1 VNIPGVFIRRPVA
14 TTLLAVAIFLS
25 GALAYFHLPVAPLP
39 NITFPVVVVQA
50 SMAGAS
56 PSIMASTVAE
66 PLERR
71 LGTIADVSELTS
83 VSTVG
88 SSQIVIQFGLNRDIN
103 GAARDVQAAI
113 QAARADLPTTL
124 RNNPTYREFNP
135 ADSPIMVLALTSK
148 TLTRAQL
155 YDSADSVIQQ
165 QLSQVDG
172 VGQITLGGSAL
183 PSVRVE
189 LQPDQLNSYGIGME
203 DVRAAISAANAD
215 SVKGHIDQNGIRYEV
230 ESNDQISK
238 AAPYRDLVIAYRNGS
253 PVQLRDVAQVLD
265 SAENI
270 RNAGLYNGQDAVLVI
285 VYPLP
290 GSNIVKTVAQIRK
303 SLPSIEATLPQNV
316 HVGVAVDRSQSVNA
330 AVGDTER
337 TLFIAVLLVIG
348 VVFVFLQS
356 PRAVLVPAVALPL
369 SIVGT
374 FGPMYLL
381 GYSIDNL
388 SLMALTIGTGFVVD
402 DAVVVLENIVRH
414 VESGMDVH
422 EAAMVGSA
430 EVSFTVISMSL
441 SLIAVFLPILLM
453 PGIVGL
459 LFHEFAVTLS
469 IAILLSLVISLT
481 ITPTMAAFVISR
493 KSLHS
498 KARWAVWYERQF
510 ERFRQAYS
518 RSLTIVLDHALAVIL
533 TLIGLIVLNV
543 VLIRFVPSTFFPE
556 QDNGILMGQIIA
568 DQSISFQA
576 MQKKLAQLQDIVQ
589 KDPAV
594 ASVAGFTGGRAL
606 NTANVFIELKPLAER
621 KVAASQVVDRLRPK
635 LNAVSGAKLFLQAAQ
650 DLRIGGRQSASEYQY
665 TLTSDDPE
673 ALFEW
678 VPKLV
683 TALGKYHDR
692 IVDVNSDLQQ
702 NGLQLYVNIDRTTA
716 ARYGFAPNQIDSV
729 LYDAFGQ
736 RTVSTVYNQLNQYYV
751 VMEVAPQYWQYP
763 QTIDRIRF
771 STAAGNPSGT
781 QQTQMSKQIVTGVT
795 AVTTGTSTST
805 GSAGTTGTTA
815 STGTAG
821 ATGSSGATTST
832 STSSSGTSS
841 RNADAEANQLT
852 NAISNAKG
860 GSSSGSADSTAAET
874 MVPFTALASYISNHT
889 ATQVN
894 HQGGLVAGTIS
905 FNLPPGGS
913 LSDGLAA
920 ISEAGQELGMPASI
934 HGSSAGAAQVYAQS
948 MGTMPLLILAALA
961 AVYIVLGIL
970 YENTVHPIT
979 ILSTLPSAGIG
990 ATLALLIFGTP
1001 FSVIAM
1007 IGIILLIGI
1016 VKKNA
1021 IMMIDVAIHLQRDE
1035 GVEPT
1040 KAIHDAAVVRLRPI
1054 MMTTAAAVLGAV
1066 PLAIGIGQGASLRQP
1081 LGITVMGGLI
1091 LSQVFTLYTTPVIY
1105 LYLDRLRARLARWS
1119 ETLPW
1124 NRSDASA

>member
-1 VNIPGVFIRRPVA
+1 MSIPGLFIRRPVA
-14 TTLLAVAIFLS
+14 TTLLAVAILLS
-25 GALAYFHLPVAPLP
+25 GMLAYFKLPVAPLP
-39 NITFPVVVVQA
+39 NITFPVIVVQA

-56 PSIMASTVAE
+56 PDIMASTVAA

-71 LGTIADVSELTS
+71 LGAIADVSQLTS
-83 VSTVG
+83 TSSVG
-88 SSQIVIQFGLNRDIN
+88 SAQIVIQFGLSRDIN

-113 QAARADLPTTL
+113 QAARADLPSTL

-135 ADSPIMVLALTSK
+135 SDSPIMVLALTSP

-155 YDSADSVIQQ
+155 YDSANSVIQQ

-189 LQPDQLNSYGIGME
+189 LQPDQLNSYGIGLE
-203 DVRAAISAANAD
+203 DVRAAISSANAN
-215 SVKGHIDQNGIRYEV
+215 SAKGHIDQGEQRYEV
-230 ESNDQISK
+230 TSNDQINK
-238 AAPYRDLVIAYRNGS
+238 AAPYRDLVVAYRNNA
-253 PVQLRDVAQVLD
+253 PVFLRDVADVQD

-270 RNAGLYNGQDAVLVI
+270 RNAGLYNGKDAVLVI

-290 GSNIVKTVAQIRK
+290 GGNIVKTVAQIRK
-303 SLPSIEATLPQNV
+303 VLPSIEATLPSSI
-316 HVGVAVDRSQSVNA
+316 HVGVALDRSQSVNA
-330 AVGDTER
+330 AVNDTER

-356 PRAVLVPAVALPL
+356 PRAILIPAVALPL

-381 GYSIDNL
+381 GYSLDNL

-402 DAVVVLENIVRH
+402 DAVVVLDNIVRH
-414 VESGMDVH
+414 VEEGMDVR
-422 EAAMVGSA
+422 EAALVGSA

-453 PGIVGL
+453 PGVVGL

-469 IAILLSLVISLT
+469 IAILFSLVISLT
-481 ITPTMAAFVISR
+481 VTPTMAAYVLNH
-493 KSLHS
+493 KNALHS
-498 KARWAVWYERQF
+498 RSRWAMWSERQF
-510 ERFRQAYS
+510 ERFKGAYS
-518 RSLTIVLDHALAVIL
+518 RSLDKVLDHALLVGL
-533 TLIGLIVLNV
+533 LLIGLIVANV
-543 VLIRFVPSTFFPE
+543 LLIKLVPSTFFPE
-556 QDNGILMGQIIA
+556 QDNGILQGQIIA
-568 DQSISFQA
+568 DQSISFQS
-576 MQKKLAQLQDIVQ
+576 MEQKLAQLQAIVQ

-606 NTANVFIELKPLAER
+606 NSANVFIELKPLAER
-621 KVAASQVVDRLRPK
+621 GISAAQVVDRLRPK
-635 LNAVSGAKLFLQAAQ
+635 LNAVSGARLFLQAAQ
-650 DLRIGGRQSASEYQY
+650 DLRIGGRSSAAEYQY
-665 TLTSDDPE
+665 TLTSDDPT
-673 ALFEW
+673 ALFTW

-683 TALGKYHDR
+683 TALGKQR
-692 IVDVNSDLQQ
+692 GQMQDVNSDLQQ
-702 NGLQLYVNIDRTTA
+702 NGLQIYVNIDRAAA

-763 QTIDRIRF
+763 QMLDRMRF
-771 STAAGNPSGT
+771 STAAGNASGT
-781 QQTQMSKQIVTGVT
+781 QQTQMSSALVKGVT
-795 AVTTGTSTST
+795 APLVVSSSQGASTST
-805 GSAGTTGTTA
+805 N
-815 STGTAG
+815 
-821 ATGSSGATTST
+821 
-832 STSSSGTSS
+832 S

-874 MVPFTALASYISNHT
+874 LVPFPALATYVTNHT
-889 ATQVN
+889 ATQVS
-894 HQGGLVAGTIS
+894 HQDGLVAATIS

-913 LSDGLAA
+913 LSQASATIDQVSQDLGL
-920 ISEAGQELGMPASI
+920 PASI
-934 HGSSAGAAQVYAQS
+934 HGSFAGAAQVYGQS
-948 MGTMPLLILAALA
+948 MSTMPLLILAALA
-961 AVYIVLGIL
+961 AVYIVLGML
-970 YENTVHPIT
+970 YENTIHPIT

-1021 IMMIDVAIHLQRDE
+1021 IMMIDVAIHLQRDD
-1035 GVEPT
+1035 GLEPRQ
-1040 KAIHDAAVVRLRPI
+1040 AIHDAAVVRLRPI

-1091 LSQVFTLYTTPVIY
+1091 FSQVFTLYTTPVIY
-1105 LYLDRLRARLARWS
+1105 LYLDRLRARIARWS
-1119 ETLPW
+1119 TGLPW
-1124 NRSDASA
+1124 NRLDANA

>member
-1 VNIPGVFIRRPVA
+1 MSIPGLFIKRPVA
-14 TTLLAVAIFLS
+14 TTLLAVAILLS
-25 GALAYFHLPVAPLP
+25 GSLAYFKLPVAPLP
-39 NITFPVVVVQA
+39 NVTYPVIVVQA

-56 PSIMASTVAE
+56 PDIMASTVAA

-71 LGTIADVSELTS
+71 LGSIADVSEMTS
-83 VSTVG
+83 TSSVG
-88 SSQIVIQFGLNRDIN
+88 SANIVIQFGLSRDIN
-103 GAARDVQAAI
+103 GAARDVQAAL
-113 QAARADLPTTL
+113 QASRADLPSTL
-124 RNNPTYREFNP
+124 RNNPTYREYNP
-135 ADSPIMVLALTSK
+135 ADSPIMVLALTSN

-189 LQPDQLNSYGIGME
+189 LQPDQLNSYGIGLE
-203 DVRAAISAANAD
+203 DVRAAISSANAN
-215 SVKGHIDQNGIRYEV
+215 SAKGHIDQGDQRFEV
-230 ESNDQISK
+230 TSNDQINT
-238 AAPYRDLVIAYRNGS
+238 AAPYRDLVVAYRNNA
-253 PVQLRDVAQVLD
+253 PVLLRDVADVED

-270 RNAGLYNGQDAVLVI
+270 RNAGLYNGKDAVLVI

-290 GSNIVKTVAQIRK
+290 GGNIVKTVAQIRK
-303 SLPSIEATLPQNV
+303 VLPSIEATLPHNV
-316 HVGVAVDRSQSVNA
+316 HIGIAVDRSQSVNA
-330 AVGDTER
+330 AVNDTER
-337 TLFIAVLLVIG
+337 TLFMAVLLVIG
-348 VVFVFLQS
+348 VVFIFLQS
-356 PRAVLVPAVALPL
+356 PRAILVPAVALPL
-369 SIVGT
+369 SIIGT

-414 VESGMDVH
+414 VESGMDVR
-422 EAAMVGSA
+422 EAALRGSA

-481 ITPTMAAFVISR
+481 VTPTMAAFVLNR
-493 KSLHS
+493 KTLHS
-498 KARWAVWYERQF
+498 KARWALWYERQF
-510 ERFRQAYS
+510 ERFKNAYS
-518 RSLTIVLDHALAVIL
+518 RSLTTVLDHALLVGL

-543 VLIRFVPSTFFPE
+543 LLIKLVPSTFFPE

-576 MQKKLAQLQDIVQ
+576 MEQKLAQLQAIVQ

-621 KVAASQVVDRLRPK
+621 KLSAAQVVDRLRPK

-650 DLRIGGRQSASEYQY
+650 DLHIGGRSSAAEYQY
-665 TLTSDDPE
+665 TLTSDDPT
-673 ALFEW
+673 ALFKW
-678 VPKLV
+678 VPALV
-683 TALGKYHDR
+683 TALGKDR
-692 IVDVNSDLQQ
+692 TQMTDVNSDLQQ
-702 NGLQLYVNIDRTTA
+702 NGLQIYVNFDRATS

-751 VMEVAPQYWQYP
+751 VMEVAPKYWQYP
-763 QTIDRIRF
+763 QMLDRMRF
-771 STAAGNPSGT
+771 STAAGNASGT
-781 QQTQMSKQIVTGVT
+781 QQTQISSSLVQPVQQVT
-795 AVTTGTSTST
+795 AV
-805 GSAGTTGTTA
+805 SATQG
-815 STGTAG
+815 
-821 ATGSSGATTST
+821 
-832 STSSSGTSS
+832 STSSS
-841 RNADAEANQLT
+841 NALNANAEANQLT

-860 GSSSGSADSTAAET
+860 GSSSGSADSTSSET
-874 MVPFTALASYISNHT
+874 LVPFPQLATYTSNHT
-889 ATQVN
+889 ATQVS
-894 HQGGLVAGTIS
+894 HQGGLVAATIS

-913 LSDGLAA
+913 LSKATDAINQASQQLGL
-920 ISEAGQELGMPASI
+920 PASI
-934 HGSSAGAAQVYAQS
+934 HGSFAGAAQVYAQS
-948 MGTMPLLILAALA
+948 MSTMPLLILAALA
-961 AVYIVLGIL
+961 AVYIVLGML

-1035 GVEPT
+1035 GYEPQR
-1040 KAIHDAAVVRLRPI
+1040 AIHDAAVVRLRPI

-1091 LSQVFTLYTTPVIY
+1091 FSQVFTLYTTPVIY
-1105 LYLDRLRARLARWS
+1105 IYLDRLRARLAKWS
-1119 ETLPW
+1119 ATLPW

>member
-1 VNIPGVFIRRPVA
+1 MSIPALFIRRPVA
-14 TTLLAVAIFLS
+14 TTLLAVAILLS
-25 GALAYFHLPVAPLP
+25 GALGYFNLPVAPLP
-39 NITFPVVVVQA
+39 NVTFPVIVVQA

-56 PSIMASTVAE
+56 PDIMASTVAA

-71 LGTIADVSELTS
+71 LGAIADVSELTS
-83 VSTVG
+83 NSSVG
-88 SSQIVIQFGLNRDIN
+88 SAQVVIQFGLGRDIN

-124 RNNPTYREFNP
+124 RNNPTYRQYNP
-135 ADSPIMVLALTSK
+135 SDAPIMVLALTSA

-155 YDSADSVIQQ
+155 YDSANSILQQ

-189 LQPDQLNSYGIGME
+189 LQPDQLNSYGIGLE
-203 DVRAAISAANAD
+203 DVRASLSSANAN
-215 SVKGHIDQNGIRYEV
+215 SAKGHIDQGDQRFEV
-230 ESNDQISK
+230 LSNDQISK
-238 AAPYRDLVIAYRNGS
+238 AAPYRDIVVAYRQGA
-253 PVQLRDVAQVLD
+253 PVFLRDVAEVKD
-265 SAENI
+265 SAENL
-270 RNAGLYNGQDAVLVI
+270 RNAGLYNGKDAVLVI

-290 GSNIVKTVAQIRK
+290 GSNIVKTVGQIRK
-303 SLPSIEATLPQNV
+303 VLPNVEATLPHDV
-316 HVGVAVDRSQSVNA
+316 HVGIAVDRSQSVNA

-348 VVFVFLQS
+348 VVFIFLQS

-369 SIVGT
+369 SIIGT

-381 GYSIDNL
+381 GYSLDNL

-414 VESGMDVH
+414 VDEGMDVH
-422 EAAMVGSA
+422 EAALLGSA

-481 ITPTMAAFVISR
+481 VTPTMAAFVLRPRGSAKR
-493 KSLHS
+493 QGRVAAWS
-498 KARWAVWYERQF
+498 ERQF
-510 ERFRQAYS
+510 ERFKQGYD
-518 RSLTIVLDHALAVIL
+518 RSLATALDHRLLVALV
-533 TLIGLIVLNV
+533 LIGLIILNV
-543 VLIRFVPSTFFPE
+543 FLIRFVPSTFFPE
-556 QDNGILMGQIIA
+556 QDNGILQGQIIA

-576 MQKKLAQLQDIVQ
+576 MEKKLAQLQAIVQ

-621 KVAASQVVDRLRPK
+621 KISASQVVDRLRPK
-635 LNAVSGAKLFLQAAQ
+635 LNAVSGARLFLQAAQ
-650 DLRIGGRQSASEYQY
+650 DLRIGGRQSAAEYQY
-665 TLTSDDPE
+665 TLTSDDPDT
-673 ALFEW
+673 LFTW

-683 TALGKYHDR
+683 AALGKER
-692 IVDVNSDLQQ
+692 LSDVNSDLQQ
-702 NGLQLYVNIDRTTA
+702 HGLQIFVNFDRATA
-716 ARYGFAPNQIDSV
+716 ARYGFAPNQIDTG

-736 RTVSTVYNQLNQYYV
+736 RTVSTVYNELNQYYV
-751 VMEVAPQYWQYP
+751 VMEVAPKYWQYP
-763 QTIDRIRF
+763 QMLERIRF
-771 STAAGNPSGT
+771 STAAGNASGT
-781 QQTQMSKQIVTGVT
+781 QQTQMSGSLVKGVT
-795 AVTTGTSTST
+795 ATSVTTAAQGTSTT
-805 GSAGTTGTTA
+805 NAK
-815 STGTAG
+815 
-821 ATGSSGATTST
+821 
-832 STSSSGTSS
+832 
-841 RNADAEANQLT
+841 NADAEANLLT

-860 GSSSGSADSTAAET
+860 GGSSGSADSTAAET
-874 MVPFTALASYISNHT
+874 LVPFPAIASYVSNHT
-889 ATQVN
+889 ATQVS
-894 HQGGLVAGTIS
+894 HQDGLVAATVS

-913 LSDGLAA
+913 LSQASAIIDQVSQQIGL
-920 ISEAGQELGMPASI
+920 PASI
-934 HGSSAGAAQVYAQS
+934 HGSFAGAAQVYGQS
-948 MGTMPLLILAALA
+948 MSTMPLLIIAALV

-970 YENTVHPIT
+970 YENTVHPVT

-1021 IMMIDVAIHLQRDE
+1021 IMMIDVAIHLQRDKGLDARE
-1035 GVEPT
+1035 
-1040 KAIHDAAVVRLRPI
+1040 AIHNAAVIRLRPI

-1091 LSQVFTLYTTPVIY
+1091 LSQVVTLYTTPVIY
-1105 LYLDRLRARLARWS
+1105 LYLDGFRARLARWNDR
-1119 ETLPW
+1119 LPW
-1124 NRSDASA
+1124 NHVDASTTL

>member
-1 VNIPGVFIRRPVA
+1 VSIPGLFIRRPVA
-14 TTLLAVAIFLS
+14 TTLLAVAILLS
-25 GALAYFHLPVAPLP
+25 GLLAYFKLPVAPLP
-39 NITFPVVVVQA
+39 NITFPVIVVQA

-56 PSIMASTVAE
+56 PDIMASTVAA

-71 LGTIADVSELTS
+71 LGAIADVSQLTS
-83 VSTVG
+83 TSSVG
-88 SSQIVIQFGLNRDIN
+88 SAQIVIQFGLSRDIN

-113 QAARADLPTTL
+113 QAARADLPSTL

-135 ADSPIMVLALTSK
+135 SDSPIMVLALTSP

-155 YDSADSVIQQ
+155 YDSANSVIQQ

-189 LQPDQLNSYGIGME
+189 LQPDQLNSYGIGLE
-203 DVRAAISAANAD
+203 DVRAAISSANAN
-215 SVKGHIDQNGIRYEV
+215 SAKGHIDQGDQRYEV
-230 ESNDQISK
+230 TSNDQINK
-238 AAPYRDLVIAYRNGS
+238 AAPYRDLVVAYRNNA
-253 PVQLRDVAQVLD
+253 PVFLRDVADVQD

-270 RNAGLYNGQDAVLVI
+270 RNAGLYNGKDAVLVI

-290 GSNIVKTVAQIRK
+290 GGNIVKTVAQIRK
-303 SLPSIEATLPQNV
+303 VLPSIEATLPSSI

-330 AVGDTER
+330 AVNDTER

-356 PRAVLVPAVALPL
+356 PRAILVPAVALPL

-381 GYSIDNL
+381 GYSLDNL

-414 VESGMDVH
+414 VEEGMDVR
-422 EAAMVGSA
+422 EAALVGSA

-453 PGIVGL
+453 PGVVGL

-481 ITPTMAAFVISR
+481 VTPTMAAYVLNH
-493 KSLHS
+493 KNALHS
-498 KARWAVWYERQF
+498 GSRWAVWSERQF
-510 ERFRQAYS
+510 ERFKNAYS
-518 RSLTIVLDHALAVIL
+518 RSLDKVLDHALLVGL
-533 TLIGLIVLNV
+533 LLIGLIVANV
-543 VLIRFVPSTFFPE
+543 LLIKLVPSTFFPE
-556 QDNGILMGQIIA
+556 QDNGILQGQIIA
-568 DQSISFQA
+568 DQSISFQS
-576 MQKKLAQLQDIVQ
+576 MEEKLAQLQAIVQ

-621 KVAASQVVDRLRPK
+621 HISASQVVDRLRPK
-635 LNAVSGAKLFLQAAQ
+635 LNGVSGARLFLQAAQ
-650 DLRIGGRQSASEYQY
+650 DLRIGGRSSAAEYQY
-665 TLTSDDPE
+665 TLTSDDPT
-673 ALFEW
+673 ALFTW

-683 TALGKYHDR
+683 AALGKQR
-692 IVDVNSDLQQ
+692 GQMQDVNSDLQQ
-702 NGLQLYVNIDRTTA
+702 NGLQIYVNIDRAAA

-751 VMEVAPQYWQYP
+751 VMEVAPKYWQYP
-763 QTIDRIRF
+763 QMLDRMRF
-771 STAAGNPSGT
+771 STAAGNASGT
-781 QQTQMSKQIVTGVT
+781 QQTQMSSALVKGVT
-795 AVTTGTSTST
+795 AASVVSSAQGASTST
-805 GSAGTTGTTA
+805 N
-815 STGTAG
+815 
-821 ATGSSGATTST
+821 
-832 STSSSGTSS
+832 S

-874 MVPFTALASYISNHT
+874 LVPFPALASYVSNHT
-889 ATQVN
+889 ATQVS
-894 HQGGLVAGTIS
+894 HQDGLVAATIS

-913 LSDGLAA
+913 LSQASATIDQVSRDLGL
-920 ISEAGQELGMPASI
+920 PASI
-934 HGSSAGAAQVYAQS
+934 HGSFAGAAQVYGQS
-948 MGTMPLLILAALA
+948 MSTMPLLILAALA
-961 AVYIVLGIL
+961 AVYIVLGML
-970 YENTVHPIT
+970 YENTIHPIT

-1021 IMMIDVAIHLQRDE
+1021 IMMIDVAIHLQRDD
-1035 GVEPT
+1035 GLEPRQ
-1040 KAIHDAAVVRLRPI
+1040 AIHDAAVVRLRPI

-1091 LSQVFTLYTTPVIY
+1091 FSQVFTLYTTPVIY
-1105 LYLDRLRARLARWS
+1105 LYLDRLRARIARWS
-1119 ETLPW
+1119 AGLPW
-1124 NRSDASA
+1124 NRLDANA

>member
-1 VNIPGVFIRRPVA
+1 MSIPGLFIRRPVA
-14 TTLLAVAIFLS
+14 TTLLAVAILLS
-25 GALAYFHLPVAPLP
+25 GALGYFKLPVAPLP
-39 NITFPVVVVQA
+39 NVTFPVIVVQA

-56 PSIMASTVAE
+56 PDIMASTVAA

-71 LGTIADVSELTS
+71 LSAIADVSELTS
-83 VSTVG
+83 SSSVG
-88 SSQIVIQFGLNRDIN
+88 SAQVVIQFGLGRDIN

-113 QAARADLPTTL
+113 QAARADLPSTL
-124 RNNPTYREFNP
+124 RNNPTYRQFNP
-135 ADSPIMVLALTSK
+135 ADAPIMVLALTSA

-155 YDSADSVIQQ
+155 YDSANSILQQ

-189 LQPDQLNSYGIGME
+189 LQPDQLNSYGIGLE
-203 DVRAAISAANAD
+203 DVRASLSSANAN
-215 SVKGHIDQNGIRYEV
+215 SAKGHIDQGDQRFEV
-230 ESNDQISK
+230 LSNDQISK
-238 AAPYRDLVIAYRNGS
+238 AAPYRDIVVAYRQGS
-253 PVQLRDVAQVLD
+253 PVFLRDVAEVKD
-265 SAENI
+265 SAENL
-270 RNAGLYNGQDAVLVI
+270 RNAGLYNGKDAVLVI

-290 GSNIVKTVAQIRK
+290 GSNIVKTVGQIRQV
-303 SLPSIEATLPQNV
+303 LPNVEATLPHDV
-316 HVGVAVDRSQSVNA
+316 HVGIAVDRSQSVNA

-369 SIVGT
+369 SIIGT

-381 GYSIDNL
+381 GYSLDNL

-414 VESGMDVH
+414 VDEGMEVH
-422 EAAMVGSA
+422 EAALVGSA

-469 IAILLSLVISLT
+469 IAIMLSLVISLT
-481 ITPTMAAFVISR
+481 VTPTMAAFVLR
-493 KSLHS
+493 GRG
-498 KARWAVWYERQF
+498 KARQQGRVAVWSERQF
-510 ERFRQAYS
+510 ERFKQGYD
-518 RSLTIVLDHALAVIL
+518 RSLATALDHRLLVALV
-533 TLIGLIVLNV
+533 LIGLIVLNV
-543 VLIRFVPSTFFPE
+543 FLIRFVPSTFFPE
-556 QDNGILMGQIIA
+556 QDNGILQGQIIA
-568 DQSISFQA
+568 DQSISFQG
-576 MQKKLAQLQDIVQ
+576 MEKKLAQLQAIVQ

-621 KVAASQVVDRLRPK
+621 KISAAQVVDRLRPK
-635 LNAVSGAKLFLQAAQ
+635 LNAVSGARLLLQAAQ
-650 DLRIGGRQSASEYQY
+650 DLRIGGRQSAAEYQY
-665 TLTSDDPE
+665 TLTSDNPDT
-673 ALFEW
+673 LFTW
-678 VPKLV
+678 VPKV
-683 TALGKYHDR
+683 VAALSKER
-692 IVDVNSDLQQ
+692 LSDVNSDLQQ
-702 NGLQLYVNIDRTTA
+702 HGLQVYVNFDRATA
-716 ARYGFAPNQIDSV
+716 ARYGFAPNQIDTG

-736 RTVSTVYNQLNQYYV
+736 RTVSTVYNELNQYYV
-751 VMEVAPQYWQYP
+751 VMEVAPKYWQYP
-763 QTIDRIRF
+763 QMLERIRF
-771 STAAGNPSGT
+771 STAAGNASGT
-781 QQTQMSKQIVTGVT
+781 QQTQMSTSLVKGVT
-795 AVTTGTSTST
+795 ATTVASTTS
-805 GSAGTTGTTA
+805 GTA
-815 STGTAG
+815 STTNAK
-821 ATGSSGATTST
+821 
-832 STSSSGTSS
+832 
-841 RNADAEANQLT
+841 NADAEANLLT

-860 GSSSGSADSTAAET
+860 GGSSGSADSTAAET
-874 MVPFTALASYISNHT
+874 LVPFPAIASYVTNHT
-889 ATQVN
+889 ATQVS
-894 HQGGLVAGTIS
+894 HQDGLVAATIS

-913 LSDGLAA
+913 LSQASAIIDQVSQQIGLPAA
-920 ISEAGQELGMPASI
+920 V
-934 HGSSAGAAQVYAQS
+934 HGSFAGAAQAYGQS
-948 MGTMPLLILAALA
+948 MSTMPLLIIAALV

-970 YENTVHPIT
+970 YENTVHPLT

-1021 IMMIDVAIHLQRDE
+1021 IMMIDVAIHLQRDKGQDARE
-1035 GVEPT
+1035 
-1040 KAIHDAAVVRLRPI
+1040 AIHNAAVIRLRPI

-1091 LSQVFTLYTTPVIY
+1091 LSQVVTLYTTPVIY
-1105 LYLDRLRARLARWS
+1105 LYLDGFRARLARWN
-1119 ETLPW
+1119 ERLPW
-1124 NRSDASA
+1124 NHVDASTSL